1 MCTIC
6 IIDVHGVHLL
16 ITTGWLYIRVI
27 NRRGTEMTIR
37 QRLAQFA
44 QYQRTMRELSNLDT
58 RQLND
63 LGITRADF
71 KAIASG
77 KLSQ

>member
-1 MCTIC
+1 
-6 IIDVHGVHLL
+6 
-16 ITTGWLYIRVI
+16 
-27 NRRGTEMTIR
+27 MTIR

-63 LGITRADF
+63 LGITRSDF

-77 KLSQ
+77 KLAQ

>member
-1 MCTIC
+1 
-6 IIDVHGVHLL
+6 
-16 ITTGWLYIRVI
+16 
-27 NRRGTEMTIR
+27 MTIR

-44 QYQRTMRELSNLDT
+44 QYQRTMRELSNLDA

-63 LGITRADF
+63 LGITRSDF

>member
-1 MCTIC
+1 
-6 IIDVHGVHLL
+6 
-16 ITTGWLYIRVI
+16 
-27 NRRGTEMTIR
+27 MTIR

-44 QYQRTMRELSNLDT
+44 QYQRTMRELNNLDN

-71 KAIASG
+71 ETIASG
-77 KLSQ
+77 KAR